1 MTITRD
7 TAMQLLKDYSK
18 RGDIIVRHG
27 LAVEAAMRAYATKFD
42 ADPEYWG
49 IAGLVH
55 DFDWDVCPTPEEHP
69 TFGANILKDKGFP
82 EEIIRA
88 VLTHGEHT
96 GIERINT
103 MEKTLFAVDEL
114 TGFVVAVA
122 LVRPSK
128 SLEDTKVSSVK
139 KKFKD
144 KAFAKGVIREDIF
157 KGAQELGVELD
168 DHIEF
173 IIDALKPV
181 ATKLGLN
188 P

>member
-27 LAVEAAMRAYATKFD
+27 LAVEAAMRAYATKFGG
-42 ADPEYWG
+42 DPEYWG

-82 EEIIRA
+82 EDIIRA

-157 KGAQELGVELD
+157 KGSQELGVELD
-168 DHIEF
+168 DHIAF
-173 IIDALKPV
+173 IIEALKPV
-181 ATKLGLN
+181 ATQLGLN

>member
-1 MTITRD
+1 M
-7 TAMQLLKDYSK
+7 
-18 RGDIIVRHG
+18 
-27 LAVEAAMRAYATKFD
+27 
-42 ADPEYWG
+42 
-49 IAGLVH
+49 
-55 DFDWDVCPTPEEHP
+55 
-69 TFGANILKDKGFP
+69 KDKGFP
-82 EEIIRA
+82 DDIIRA

>member
-82 EEIIRA
+82 EDIIRA

-157 KGAQELGVELD
+157 KGSQELGVELD
-168 DHIEF
+168 DHIAF
-173 IIDALKPV
+173 IIEALKPV
-181 ATKLGLN
+181 ATQLGLN

>member
-7 TAMQLLKDYSK
+7 TATQLLKDYSK

-27 LAVEAAMRAYATKFD
+27 LAVEAAMRAYATKFGG
-42 ADPEYWG
+42 DPEYWG

-82 EEIIRA
+82 EDIIRA

-157 KGAQELGVELD
+157 KGSQELGVELD
-168 DHIEF
+168 DHIAF
-173 IIDALKPV
+173 IIEALKPV
-181 ATKLGLN
+181 ATQLGLN